1 MNKKYTPV
9 PCAFYDEL
17 EAAVVKKLNCEIIY
31 LENEEEKII
40 NSKVIDLKNIQ
51 KEEFMILE
59 NNQQIR
65 LDFILFFNGISPKDK
80 NYC

>member
-31 LENEEEKII
+31 LENEEEK
-40 NSKVIDLKNIQ
+40 
-51 KEEFMILE
+51 
-59 NNQQIR
+59 
-65 LDFILFFNGISPKDK
+65 
-80 NYC
+80 

>member
-9 PCAFYDEL
+9 PCSFYDEL